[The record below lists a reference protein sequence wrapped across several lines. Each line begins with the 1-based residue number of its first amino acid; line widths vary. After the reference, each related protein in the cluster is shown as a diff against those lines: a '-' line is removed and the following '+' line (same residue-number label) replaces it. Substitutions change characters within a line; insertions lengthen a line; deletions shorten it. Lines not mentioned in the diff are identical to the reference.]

1 MTSNPMVSVVELA
14 GQYKSEFENSFNE
27 LMKYATT
34 FTNSTDKMG
43 TFNQFNVF
51 HHELLKQRD
60 EMMIK
65 IKDIQS
71 NLSDLDTTK
80 LMKAFSWMAIMLL
93 DATLLAYF
101 ILPLTVYYFLQLP
114 LEITETNDLFRRH
127 MLFSFAIFEGL
138 LIGYLFS
145 DKNLIGIPPIAALT
159 PIAIGLIP
167 HFGSTIIG
175 EDHAK
180 LICLT
185 IGGGFILHLSM
196 GIIIDL
202 SLPYLLL
209 ATLYGIIGFAI
220 LQLYVN
226 NTGKDFTITHIYQL
240 AFIYAVI
247 ISQALIYIIFGFDTK
262 EMADT
267 TSHSSFSFF

>member
-1 MTSNPMVSVVELA
+1 
-14 GQYKSEFENSFNE
+14 
-27 LMKYATT
+27 
-34 FTNSTDKMG
+34 MG

-93 DATLLAYF
+93 GLSIGEFLGNILFSTLLEFFISGSDATLLAYF

-226 NTGKDFTITHIYQL
+226 NTGKDF
-240 AFIYAVI
+240 V
-247 ISQALIYIIFGFDTK
+247 
-262 EMADT
+262 
-267 TSHSSFSFF
+267 SFFFLN